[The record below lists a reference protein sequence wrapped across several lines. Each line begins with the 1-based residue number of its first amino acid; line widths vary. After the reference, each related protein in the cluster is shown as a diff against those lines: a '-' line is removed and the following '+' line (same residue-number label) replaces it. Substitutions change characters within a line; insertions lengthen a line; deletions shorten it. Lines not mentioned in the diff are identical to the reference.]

1 MEEPLETVALLAG
14 LAIGA
19 AAVWFA
25 ERYHERKRDQL
36 FSAIGQM
43 QVQIETMRQRIQQLE
58 EPSIP
63 EEEL

>member
-1 MEEPLETVALLAG
+1 LETVALLAG

-19 AAVWFA
+19 AAVWSA

-43 QVQIETMRQRIQQLE
+43 QMQIEGMRQRIAQLE
-58 EPSIP
+58 EPPIP

>member
-1 MEEPLETVALLAG
+1 METVILLVG
-14 LAIGA
+14 LALGA
-19 AAVWFA
+19 SAVWLI
-25 ERYHERKRDQL
+25 ERYHEKKRDQL

-43 QVQIETMRQRIQQLE
+43 QLQIETMRQRIQQLE